1 MFMYGY
7 KYGDISGQCMSSN
20 YIHVSCFR
28 SQKIISSIGKHM
40 RQLVFLTETKFGS
53 SKIQGCE
60 KTILHLLHNKS
71 VT

>member
-1 MFMYGY
+1 MYGY

-40 RQLVFLTETKFGS
+40 GQLVFLTETKFGS
-53 SKIQGCE
+53 SKYKDAKKPSYIYYITNQ
-60 KTILHLLHNKS
+60 
-71 VT
+71 V